1 MIKCPTS
8 VGVYLIMLA
17 VFAGLAYAQNE
28 KETVVGSVE
37 ELESISSGKIT
48 WKKDGANMMLIPA
61 GSFQM
66 GSNKEDFDEN
76 FAKELLETDE
86 IATDSF
92 KPVHTVALNAFY
104 MDAYEVTVGQYKK
117 FLAET
122 GYSEPEL
129 WHFPEL
135 TQQFEL
141 NQPNKPMVGVSW
153 DDAVAYAKWAGKRL
167 PTKPSG
173 NMQQEEV

>member
-1 MIKCPTS
+1 MRKCPTS

-37 ELESISSGKIT
+37 ELESINSSKIT

-86 IATDSF
+86 ITTDSF
-92 KPVHTVALNAFY
+92 KPVHTVTLSAFY
-104 MDAYEVTVGQYKK
+104 MDAYEVTVGQYKS
-117 FLAET
+117 F
-122 GYSEPEL
+122 
-129 WHFPEL
+129 
-135 TQQFEL
+135 
-141 NQPNKPMVGVSW
+141 
-153 DDAVAYAKWAGKRL
+153 
-167 PTKPSG
+167 
-173 NMQQEEV
+173 